1 MAMDIGRTI
10 EPLACEMARSF
21 RAIVVCGPRQVGK
34 TWLLKRV
41 AAQLGGYRTVSF
53 DDASLRDQARNDP
66 ALFLRTHP
74 APLFLDEVQKVPEL
88 FPAMKSVLDADSSRG
103 QFLMT
108 GSQQFQMMKRAH
120 ESLAGRIGI
129 LRLQGLSKAETEGC
143 PDARPF
149 LPSFDAAR
157 WNRSAAPDLR
167 ETFEAV
173 VRGGYPECHSVPRM
187 NVRRYFQS
195 YVETY
200 IERDVRDMVDVS
212 NIGVFRT
219 FMRVCAAR
227 TGQLLNYADLA
238 RDAGISI
245 PTARTWLSMLEIS
258 GIVYIL
264 HPYYSNLIKRAVKTP
279 KLYFTDTGLCS
290 HLLGIAT
297 ADAAIDSPASGA
309 LLETYVVMDICKS
322 HWYAGSDAQFW
333 FYRDGDRREVDLVI
347 ESGGRLHPVEIKRAA
362 TIRAKDVKR
371 GMGAFRAAASERA
384 GLGAVAFLG
393 DSFGALDA
401 DTVLIP
407 ISSM

>member
-1 MAMDIGRTI
+1 MEISRTI
-10 EPLACEMARSF
+10 EPLAKEIATTF
-21 RAIVVCGPRQVGK
+21 RAMVVCGPRQVGK
-34 TWLLKRV
+34 TWLLKRI
-41 AAQLGGYRTVSF
+41 AGQIGGYRTVSF
-53 DDASLRDQARNDP
+53 DDESLCDQARNDP
-66 ALFLRTHP
+66 ILFLRTHP

-88 FPAMKSVLDADSSRG
+88 FPAMKSVLDANEARG

-108 GSQQFQMMKRAH
+108 GSQQFQMMRRAR

-129 LRLQGLSKAETEGC
+129 LRLQGLSKAETEGRPTAC
-143 PDARPF
+143 PF
-149 LPSFDAAR
+149 LPSLDAAR
-157 WNRSAAPDLR
+157 WSSPTPGSLR

-173 VRGGYPECHSVPRM
+173 VLGGYPECFSVPSL

-200 IERDVRDMVDVS
+200 IERDVRDMVDVT

-238 RDAGISI
+238 RDAGVSI
-245 PTARTWLSMLEIS
+245 PTARTWLSMLETS

-264 HPYYSNLIKRAVKTP
+264 QPYYSNLIKRAVKTP

-290 HLLGIAT
+290 HLLGIGT
-297 ADAAIDSPASGA
+297 ADAAIASPLSGA

-333 FYRDGDRREVDLVI
+333 FYRDGDQREVDLVI
-347 ESGGRLHPVEIKRAA
+347 ETGGRLHPIEIKRAA
-362 TIRAKDVKR
+362 TIRAADVKR
-371 GMGAFRAAASERA
+371 GMGAFRAAAGNRA
-384 GLGAVAFLG
+384 DLGAVAFLG
-393 DSFGALDA
+393 DAFGALDA
-401 DTVLIP
+401 DSALIP
-407 ISSM
+407 IASL

>member
-1 MAMDIGRTI
+1 MDIRRTI
-10 EPLACEMARSF
+10 EPLAREIATSF
-21 RAIVVCGPRQVGK
+21 RAMVVCGPRQVGK
-34 TWLLKRV
+34 TWLLKRI
-41 AAQLGGYRTVSF
+41 AAELGGYTTVSF
-53 DDASLRDQARNDP
+53 DDATLCEQARNDP
-66 ALFLRTHP
+66 ALFLKTHP

-88 FPAMKSVLDADSSRG
+88 FPAMKSILDADDSRG

-108 GSQQFQMMKRAH
+108 GSQQFQMIKRAR

-129 LRLQGLSKAETEGC
+129 LRLQGLSKAETEGR

-149 LPSFDAAR
+149 LPSLDATQWSRGKPAT
-157 WNRSAAPDLR
+157 LR
-167 ETFEAV
+167 QTFEAV
-173 VRGGYPECHSVPRM
+173 VRGGYPECFSVPRM

-200 IERDVRDMVDVS
+200 IERDVRDMVDVT

-238 RDAGISI
+238 RDAGISV
-245 PTARTWLSMLEIS
+245 PTARAWLSMLEIS

-264 HPYYSNLIKRAVKTP
+264 HPYYSNLVKRAVKTP

-297 ADAAIDSPASGA
+297 ADAAIDSPLSGA

-322 HWYAGSDAQFW
+322 HWHAGSDTQFW
-333 FYRDGDRREVDLVI
+333 FYRDGDRREVDLLI
-347 ESGGRLHPVEIKRAA
+347 ESGGKLHPVEVKRAVA
-362 TIRAKDVKR
+362 IRASDVKR
-371 GMGAFRAAASERA
+371 GMGAFRAAARERA
-384 GLGAVAFLG
+384 GLGAIVCLG
-393 DSFGALDA
+393 DTFGALDPQTA
-401 DTVLIP
+401 LIP
-407 ISSM
+407 ISAL

>member
-1 MAMDIGRTI
+1 MDIQRTI
-10 EPLACEMARSF
+10 EPLAREIATSF
-21 RAIVVCGPRQVGK
+21 RAMVVCGPRQVGK

-53 DDASLRDQARNDP
+53 DDDSLRDQARDDP
-66 ALFLRTHP
+66 VLFLKTHP

-88 FPAMKSVLDADSSRG
+88 FPAMKSVLDANDSRG

-129 LRLQGLSKAETEGC
+129 LRLQGLSQAETEGR
-143 PDARPF
+143 PDTPPF
-149 LPSFDAAR
+149 LPSMEASR
-157 WNRSAAPDLR
+157 WIREKPLPLR
-167 ETFEAV
+167 EIFGAV
-173 VRGGYPECHSVPRM
+173 VRGGYPECFSVPCM

-238 RDAGISI
+238 RDAGISV

-258 GIVYIL
+258 GIVYLL
-264 HPYYSNLIKRAVKTP
+264 HPYYNNLIKRVVKTP
-279 KLYFTDTGLCS
+279 KLYFTDSGLCS

-297 ADAAIDSPASGA
+297 ADAAIDSPMSGA

-322 HWYAGSDAQFW
+322 HWHAGSDAQFW
-333 FYRDGDRREVDLVI
+333 FYRDGDQREVDLVI
-347 ESGGRLHPVEIKRAA
+347 ESDGRLHPVEIKRAA
-362 TIRAKDVKR
+362 TIRPPDVKR
-371 GMGAFRAAASERA
+371 GMDAFRAAARERA

-393 DSFGALDA
+393 DTFGALNA
-401 DTVLIP
+401 ETALIP
-407 ISSM
+407 ISVL

>member
-1 MAMDIGRTI
+1 MDIRRTI
-10 EPLACEMARSF
+10 EPLAREIATSF
-21 RAIVVCGPRQVGK
+21 RAMVVCGPRQVGK

-41 AAQLGGYRTVSF
+41 AAQLGGYRSISF
-53 DDASLRDQARNDP
+53 DDESLREQARNDP
-66 ALFLRTHP
+66 ILFLRTHP

-88 FPAMKSVLDADSSRG
+88 FPAMKAVLDADNSRG

-129 LRLQGLSKAETEGC
+129 LRLQGLSKAETEGR
-143 PDARPF
+143 PGALPF
-149 LPSFDAAR
+149 LPSLDAGR
-157 WNRSAAPDLR
+157 WGRPAPATLR
-167 ETFEAV
+167 ETFGAV
-173 VRGGYPECHSVPRM
+173 VRGGYPECFSVPQL

-264 HPYYSNLIKRAVKTP
+264 HPYYNNLIKRAVKTP

-290 HLLGIAT
+290 HLLGIST
-297 ADAAIDSPASGA
+297 ADAAIDSPTSGA

-322 HWYAGSDAQFW
+322 HWHAGSDAQFW
-333 FYRDGDRREVDLVI
+333 FYRDGERREVDLVI

-362 TIRAKDVKR
+362 TIRPPDVKR
-371 GMGAFRAAASERA
+371 GMGAFRAAARERA
-384 GLGAVAFLG
+384 GLGAVVFLG
-393 DSFGALDA
+393 DTFGALDP
-401 DTVLIP
+401 DTALIP
-407 ISSM
+407 VSAL

>member
-1 MAMDIGRTI
+1 MNIARTI
-10 EPLACEMARSF
+10 EPLACEMAESF
-21 RAIVVCGPRQVGK
+21 RAMVVCGPRQVGK
-34 TWLLKRV
+34 TWLLRRL
-41 AAQLGGYRTVSF
+41 ADRLGGYRTVSF
-53 DDASLRDQARNDP
+53 DDESLRDQARNDP

-88 FPAMKSVLDADSSRG
+88 FPAMKSVLDADGSRG

-129 LRLQGLSKAETEGC
+129 LRLQGLSKAETEGR

-149 LPSFDAAR
+149 VPSMDAAR
-157 WNRSAAPDLR
+157 WNPSAVPALR
-167 ETFEAV
+167 ETFGAV
-173 VRGGYPECHSVPRM
+173 VRGGYPECFGVPRM

-200 IERDVRDMVDVS
+200 IERDVRDMVDVT

-238 RDAGISI
+238 RDAGISV

-264 HPYYSNLIKRAVKTP
+264 HPYYNNLIKRSVKTP

-297 ADAAIDSPASGA
+297 ADAAIDSPMSGA

-347 ESGGRLHPVEIKRAA
+347 ESNGRLHPVEIKRAA
-362 TIRAKDVKR
+362 TVRAQDVKR
-371 GMGAFRAAASERA
+371 GMGAFRAAARERA
-384 GLGAVAFLG
+384 GLGAVVFLG
-393 DSFGALDA
+393 DSFGAVDVNTA
-401 DTVLIP
+401 LIP
-407 ISSM
+407 ISAL

>member
-1 MAMDIGRTI
+1 MEIRRTI
-10 EPLACEMARSF
+10 EPLAREIATSF
-21 RAIVVCGPRQVGK
+21 RAMVVCGPRQVGK

-41 AAQLGGYRTVSF
+41 VAQLGGYRTVSF
-53 DDASLRDQARNDP
+53 DDDSLRDQARNDP

-88 FPAMKSVLDADSSRG
+88 FPAMKAVLDADDSRG
-103 QFLMT
+103 QYLMT
-108 GSQQFQMMKRAH
+108 GSQQFRMMKRTR

-129 LRLQGLSKAETEGC
+129 LRLQGLSKAETEGL
-143 PDARPF
+143 PETRPF
-149 LPSFDAAR
+149 LPSLDAAR
-157 WNRSAAPDLR
+157 WSPGKLR
-167 ETFEAV
+167 TLQETFEAV
-173 VRGGYPECHSVPRM
+173 VRGGYPECFTVPRM

-200 IERDVRDMVDVS
+200 IERDVRDMVDVT

-279 KLYFTDTGLCS
+279 KLYFTDTGLCA

-297 ADAAIDSPASGA
+297 ADTAIASPMSGA

-333 FYRDGDRREVDLVI
+333 FYRDGDKREVDLLI
-347 ESGGRLHPVEIKRAA
+347 ESDGRLHPVEIKRAI
-362 TIRAKDVKR
+362 TIRSQDVKR
-371 GMGAFRAAASERA
+371 GMGAFRAAARERA
-384 GLGAVAFLG
+384 GLGAVVFLG
-393 DSFGALDA
+393 DTFGALDA
-401 DTVLIP
+401 DTALIP
-407 ISSM
+407 ISAL

>member
-1 MAMDIGRTI
+1 MDIRRTI
-10 EPLACEMARSF
+10 EPLAREMAESF

-41 AAQLGGYRTVSF
+41 ATQLGGYRTVSF
-53 DDASLRDQARNDP
+53 DDEALRDQARNDP
-66 ALFLRTHP
+66 KLFLRTHP

-88 FPAMKSVLDADSSRG
+88 FPAMKSVLDADDSRG

-129 LRLQGLSKAETEGC
+129 LRLQGLSKAETEGR
-143 PDARPF
+143 PGVPPF
-149 LPSFDAAR
+149 LPSLDAAR
-157 WNRSAAPDLR
+157 WTRMPPPTLR
-167 ETFEAV
+167 ETFGAV
-173 VRGGYPECHSVPRM
+173 VRGGYPECFSVPRM

-238 RDAGISI
+238 RDAGISV
-245 PTARTWLSMLEIS
+245 PTARSWLSMLEIS

-264 HPYYSNLIKRAVKTP
+264 HPYYNNLIKRSVKTP

-297 ADAAIDSPASGA
+297 PEAAIDSPMSGA

-362 TIRAKDVKR
+362 IIRPPDVKR
-371 GMGAFRAAASERA
+371 GMAAFRAAASERA

-401 DTVLIP
+401 DTALIP
-407 ISSM
+407 IASL